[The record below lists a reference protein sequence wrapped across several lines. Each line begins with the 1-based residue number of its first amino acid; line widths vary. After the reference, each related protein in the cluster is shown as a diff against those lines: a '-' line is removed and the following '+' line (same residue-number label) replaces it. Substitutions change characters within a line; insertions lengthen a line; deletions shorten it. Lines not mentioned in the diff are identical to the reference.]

1 MKAIRIPGL
10 LIGAMRSAA
19 LSFRALIATKLGAC
33 AFCIRLS
40 LTLSLVSWLLL
51 VVINA
56 LVPGSLATKLA
67 LVPAL
72 GFTALFASHLVAYA
86 LRVVLGYRKAGRV
99 APSEATTSTANRRGF
114 LVFSARTIGLALVPT
129 VLASALWGSTSAD
142 PSCRPS
148 NCSTTCCCKGCKTQL
163 KPCDPLYGSCQVY
176 CATQTLK
183 CMGSVP

>member
-1 MKAIRIPGL
+1 MKAIRIPEL

-40 LTLSLVSWLLL
+40 LTLSVVSWLLL
-51 VVINA
+51 VGINA
-56 LVPGSLATKLA
+56 LVPGSLAAKFA

-99 APSEATTSTANRRGF
+99 VPGQTTASTANRRRF
-114 LVFSARTIGLALVPT
+114 LVLSARTIGLALVPA
-129 VLASALWGSTSAD
+129 VLVSALWGSASAD

-148 NCSTTCCCKGCKTQL
+148 TCM
-163 KPCDPLYGSCQVY
+163 
-176 CATQTLK
+176 A
-183 CMGSVP
+183 